1 MHLLIIR
8 KLTYAATIL
17 DFVDKDYIK
26 TNSTAYIQFHMR
38 WHRENKTYYFIGS
51 VLQVWPSKQYG
62 L

>member
-1 MHLLIIR
+1 MHLLLRR

-51 VLQVWPSKQYG
+51 VLQVWP
-62 L
+62 